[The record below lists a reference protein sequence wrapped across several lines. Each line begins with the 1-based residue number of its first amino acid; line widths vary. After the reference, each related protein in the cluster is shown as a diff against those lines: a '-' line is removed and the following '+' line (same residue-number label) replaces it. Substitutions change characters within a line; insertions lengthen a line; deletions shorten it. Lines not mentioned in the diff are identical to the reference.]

1 MDPGSDLARAQSGS
15 GSAREALFAR
25 HAAKL
30 SLYVEFRLGAALA
43 RVVEVDDVVQETC
56 LRAWRDLG
64 RATLSGDGGFFG
76 WLTAIARNVIVDVAR
91 AARARE
97 RHGRRVGLERSA
109 WSRADG
115 VEPADP
121 GAGPR
126 TRLARGELHERLR
139 AAFHALSPQHRRVI
153 ALRQF
158 EQRSAREAAPQLGCT
173 ELAVHAL
180 FRRALDAW
188 ARELERRGVG
198 MV

>member
-1 MDPGSDLARAQSGS
+1 M
-15 GSAREALFAR
+15 FAR
-25 HAAKL
+25 HATKL
-30 SLYVEFRLGAALA
+30 GLYVEFRLGAALA

-64 RATLSGDGGFFG
+64 RATLSGEGAFFG

-91 AARARE
+91 AARAQE
-97 RHGRRVGLERSA
+97 RHGRRVVLEHSA

-115 VEPADP
+115 GEPADP

-126 TRLARGELHERLR
+126 TRLARGELHAHLR

-198 MV
+198 LD